1 MWERLQHNIGREFE
15 ESVNG
20 LKLDRQLKKKNTARQ
35 CYNKEFTLMDL
46 VKIFTDEAGK
56 ICKNKTVAN
65 LIALESLKE
74 YIKKHVGNME
84 IVS

>member
-20 LKLDRQLKKKNTARQ
+20 LKFDRQLKKKNTARQ
-35 CYNKEFTLMDL
+35 CCNKEFTLMDL

-65 LIALESLKE
+65 LIALESLID
-74 YIKKHVGNME
+74 YIKNHVSNIR